1 MGSVSDFVSRKKNCL
16 RRYLFPQPGLCSS
29 EVGQPETHTGF
40 SGLIIPGLTDPRQS
54 MVSVTGC
61 QDGIMEP
68 RMHYTSSHPTAS
80 HLVGT

>member
-1 MGSVSDFVSRKKNCL
+1 MSSVSDFVSRKKNCL
-16 RRYLFPQPGLCSS
+16 FPQPGLCSS
-29 EVGQPETHTGF
+29 EVAQPETHAGF
-40 SGLIIPGLTDPRQS
+40 PGLIVDGLTDPRQS

-68 RMHYTSSHPTAS
+68 KMQCTSSYPMAS